1 MSAAGGIGKVNVY
14 KAGRDINEM
23 SAAEKARM
31 EAEIAKTLGEVPNN
45 GRKSM
50 TMKKMPA
57 PPAKVMGTVRPGS
70 ASAAKSNPVT
80 PRDIAQVMAAKGV
93 GLFSGSKSGGVHRPK
108 PQARAPPPP
117 KAGAFKER
125 KFSGRDTLLKKFYLR
140 GDLPVA
146 VLHKPNQNQLKWKV
160 EPKELDYHYYV
171 PVFFDGLK
179 EMSDPY
185 ALFATQGV
193 IDLIDADPS
202 KMLPVIPQVIIPL
215 KEALNTRNQHII
227 VRALRVIQKLVKDCP
242 GVGEALVPYYR
253 QLLPI
258 FNLLKQKNNNLGDQ
272 ILYSQVGK
280 P

>member
-160 EPKELDYHYYV
+160 GAREGESMLKAGMGMRATIGSAGERDTRCAALDLCQL
-171 PVFFDGLK
+171 VFHICMHTEF
-179 EMSDPY
+179 
-185 ALFATQGV
+185 
-193 IDLIDADPS
+193 
-202 KMLPVIPQVIIPL
+202 
-215 KEALNTRNQHII
+215 NQ
-227 VRALRVIQKLVKDCP
+227 
-242 GVGEALVPYYR
+242 
-253 QLLPI
+253 
-258 FNLLKQKNNNLGDQ
+258 F
-272 ILYSQVGK
+272 
-280 P
+280 